1 MVWRRWFETATYMI
15 DGVFDHLPVTA
26 AVHDGLDGDFLL
38 LDFDETQSIGCIEYP
53 TGAIYIQGQDQVGAC
68 TLLRIRLCAAVLSGS
83 DSADAVV
90 ARIETLK
97 TSSED

>member
-26 AVHDGLDGDFLL
+26 AVHDGLGGDFLL
-38 LDFDETQSIGCIEYP
+38 LDFDEV
-53 TGAIYIQGQDQVGAC
+53 TGHRLYRVPHWCHLHPGSRSGRGVYFVAD
-68 TLLRIRLCAAVLSGS
+68 RLCAAALSES
-83 DSADAVV
+83 DSADVIV

>member
-1 MVWRRWFETATYMI
+1 MVWRRWFEAATYMI

-38 LDFDETQSIGCIEYP
+38 LDFDEAHSIGYLEYP
-53 TGAIYIQGQDQVGAC
+53 TGAIYIHDQDQVGAC
-68 TLLRIRLCAAVLSGS
+68 TLSAGRLCAAALSES
-83 DSADAVV
+83 DSADAIV

>member
-1 MVWRRWFETATYMI
+1 M
-15 DGVFDHLPVTA
+15 PVTV

-38 LDFDETQSIGCIEYP
+38 LDSTKPSIGYIEYP
-53 TGAIYIQGQDQVGAC
+53 ALVPSTS
-68 TLLRIRLCAAVLSGS
+68 RSKIRSGRNFCLSES
-83 DSADAVV
+83 DSADVIV